1 MTKHSE
7 LLANI
12 PQALKPRLLNIK
24 QAALYLSCSCWTL
37 RHLEWSGSLPS
48 IRNLGKRLLFD
59 IRDLDRLVEQKK
71 ASV

>member
-24 QAALYLSCSCWTL
+24 QAAL